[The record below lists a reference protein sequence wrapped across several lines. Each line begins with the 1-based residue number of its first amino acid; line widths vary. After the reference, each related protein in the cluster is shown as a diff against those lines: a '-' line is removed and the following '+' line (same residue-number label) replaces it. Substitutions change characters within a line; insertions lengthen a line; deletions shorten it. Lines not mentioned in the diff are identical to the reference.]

1 MMVDHEMESE
11 EWNEIVELSEDQP
24 IEIMDRNR
32 ITLMVSMRNLSQ
44 TKVMN
49 NQQLSTLVPS
59 NESQRNNSNKYPL
72 LAKA

>member
-59 NESQRNNSNKYPL
+59 NESQTNNSNKYPL